1 MSKDIIDTLEEIAY
15 LNPKRADFNRAVRK
29 AFPKCL
35 GHGAFRSV
43 FAADDMV
50 IKIRRSRP
58 NGSGFRMSDIQT
70 ANQEEAEHYETLAM
84 EQPLFAN
91 FVLPPIYYTLPNDH
105 DAVVMRRVEK
115 VWGKLRQSVREKHE
129 DGDTLLGRQY
139 RIISN
144 VFQDAHW
151 GNIGLLNNR
160 LYLID
165 LNQGFHDSEWLADC
179 APMATSVLTE
189 LGEIKPKA
197 KALKAGA

>member
-1 MSKDIIDTLEEIAY
+1 MSKDIIDTLEELADR
-15 LNPKRADFNRAVRK
+15 NPIRADFNRAVRK

-43 FAADDMV
+43 YAADKDTV

-58 NGSGFRMSDIQT
+58 NGSGFSMRDIRVS
-70 ANQEEAEHYETLAM
+70 NQEEAEYFEMLER
-84 EQPLFAN
+84 EQPLFAR
-91 FVLPPIYYTLPNDH
+91 FVLPPVYWTLPNGH
-105 DAVVMRRVEK
+105 DVVTMRRVEK

-151 GNIGLLNNR
+151 GNIGIIGNR
-160 LYLID
+160 AYLID
-165 LNQGFHDSEWLADC
+165 INQGFHGDEWLADFV
-179 APMATSVLTE
+179 PMANEVLVE

-197 KALKAGA
+197 LKAGA